1 MRNKP
6 ERVFLIESASFL
18 QSPVDSTP
26 MLLPPTGTH
35 WHTNWHWASFQQ
47 QNLNLGYIIYNFNL
61 ELQELGHYEEEKADM
76 LRC

>member
-26 MLLPPTGTH
+26 MLLALTGRH
-35 WHTNWHWASFQQ
+35 WDT
-47 QNLNLGYIIYNFNL
+47 I
-61 ELQELGHYEEEKADM
+61 GH
-76 LRC
+76 